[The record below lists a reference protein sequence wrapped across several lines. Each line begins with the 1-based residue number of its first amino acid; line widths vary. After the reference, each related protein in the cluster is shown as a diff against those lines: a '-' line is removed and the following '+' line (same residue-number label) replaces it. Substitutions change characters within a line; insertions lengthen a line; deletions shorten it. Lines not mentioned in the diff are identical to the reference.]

1 MKRTIKITGKI
12 MLILLTALLIFAVVT
27 YFIHRVKTKEELDVL
42 QQSGLYNPVSV
53 GDYSLN
59 VAKFGNEDSKHT
71 IVAIAGL
78 GMGDCSVSM
87 RQMTAGLE
95 GDNLVVFVD
104 RAGYGLSDDTN
115 NEMTLEYIVEDY
127 RKALKNSGVEG
138 PYILMP
144 HSIGGVYATYWC
156 SQYPEEIEAVVFIDG
171 TQLSANTYDG
181 EEIEKSTWVDCVLSR
196 LAGLGFGRYFL
207 RDSFYYYPDNYSD
220 AEQYLGDALSIAMM
234 GSVATLSEGDHKV
247 ENAQKAFDTIV
258 TNEVPKLYICAS
270 WGYEEREDLV
280 EYIKWMNRQI
290 ERNNLGEKKNDNP
303 SDEMVGKFLKQCE
316 ENRQNILMPYLEKM
330 GNCELICLGGDH
342 MIYEQ
347 KPIECSTIIEC
358 FIDELDNK
366 IPIGV
371 TVR

>member
-1 MKRTIKITGKI
+1 MNKVLKIVGKI
-12 MLILLTALLIFAVVT
+12 MLILLAVLLIFSVVT
-27 YFIHRVKTKEELDVL
+27 YLVHRVKTKAELEVL
-42 QQSGLYNPVSV
+42 QQNGLFNHVSV

-59 VAKFGNEDSKHT
+59 VAKFGNEDGKHT

-95 GDNLVVFVD
+95 EDNLVVFVD

-127 RKALKNSGVEG
+127 RKALKNSGIEG

-171 TQLSANTYDG
+171 TQLSADTYDG
-181 EEIEKSTWVDCVLSR
+181 EETEKSTLGDCVLSH
-196 LAGLGFGRYFL
+196 LEGLGFGRYFL
-207 RDSFYYYPDNYSD
+207 RECFYYYPDNYSD
-220 AEQYLGDALSIAMM
+220 VEQYLGDALSIAMM
-234 GSVATLSEGDHKV
+234 GSVATLSECDHKV

-270 WGYEEREDLV
+270 WGFETREDFVDYLM
-280 EYIKWMNRQI
+280 WMNRQI
-290 ERNNLGEKKNDNP
+290 EINKLGKEKNENP
-303 SDEMVGKFLKQCE
+303 TDEKVAKLLEQCE
-316 ENRQNILMPYLEKM
+316 ELRTAELLPYLNKM
-330 GNCELICLGGDH
+330 GNCQLICLGGDH

-347 KPIECSTIIEC
+347 KPEECGDIINE
-358 FIDELDNK
+358 FLDK
-366 IPIGV
+366 LGG
-371 TVR
+371 